1 MVIKIGSDLLYPSL
15 TLQTKKCFLLTRVLK
30 KTKLKGLSRPTN
42 KAVKNLAKLERS
54 VFNYSINDNHDNVG
68 VKLR

>member
-1 MVIKIGSDLLYPSL
+1 MFPF
-15 TLQTKKCFLLTRVLK
+15 KKGFK
-30 KTKLKGLSRPTN
+30 KTKLKGQSRPTN
-42 KAVKNLAKLERS
+42 KAVNNLAKLERS